1 MPTDIR
7 NLPAVSLPV
16 SDETDQGML
25 RQVAEIMFM
34 ALFVTT
40 IIVGFAVFCVGH
52 DDSAT
57 GETKTASRGDVTV
70 YCAEPGLCIDS
81 IAP

>member
-7 NLPAVSLPV
+7 HFPAVSLRA
-16 SDETDQGML
+16 SYETDQKML

-34 ALFVTT
+34 ALFITT

-57 GETKTASRGDVTV
+57 GETKTASRGDVTA
-70 YCAEPGLCIDS
+70 YCAEPGSCVDPA
-81 IAP
+81 AP